1 MSPTDMRNFLLKT
14 RKVRASSTNWRWAV
28 GNINTGSYDEIVAS
42 ALPKEFERNFSGP
55 IEDSVK
61 CSYNRRY
68 YYRPTLNLESGGIDC
83 IVLSF
88 NVYAVVDVK
97 VDFDPNI
104 TLHIGRRT
112 ILLAEEAITLGRSA
126 FVIGPEEL
134 RGTGVSLKKIPIC
147 LIRGL
152 CAGKVELGEEY
163 NLKDASSSRLS
174 YSVNGYN
181 NAVVLSKEMI
191 DVLGS
196 YKEKGG
202 FEAFITHFK
211 DNGGV
216 DEFLCNLILKRSEVS
231 SNVRL

>member
-1 MSPTDMRNFLLKT
+1 MDYYASKYDEKMKRFKGVVWKRKEDFLLNAAMELYGEFCTETFDKYTSKLDARDPMSPTDMRNFLLKT

-28 GNINTGSYDEIVAS
+28 GNINTGSDDEIVAS

-112 ILLAEEAITLGRSA
+112 ILLAEEAITLGRTA

-152 CAGKVELGEEY
+152 
-163 NLKDASSSRLS
+163 
-174 YSVNGYN
+174 
-181 NAVVLSKEMI
+181 
-191 DVLGS
+191 
-196 YKEKGG
+196 
-202 FEAFITHFK
+202 
-211 DNGGV
+211 
-216 DEFLCNLILKRSEVS
+216 LCR
-231 SNVRL
+231 